1 MTISSLMTRDPV
13 CCAPDQSV
21 RDVAQMMMDHD
32 CGEIPVVSDRDG
44 RTLIG
49 VVTDRDIVC
58 RAVAAGLDM
67 NKTPISRVMSSP
79 VITASADMTLEE
91 CLALMESHQIR
102 RIPVVDD
109 GGVCGIVSQADVA
122 VEASG
127 QATAQ
132 LVREVSRPH

>member
-13 CCAPDQSV
+13 CCVPDQSV

-44 RTLIG
+44 RTLVG

-58 RAVAAGLDM
+58 RAVAAGFDAS
-67 NKTPISRVMSSP
+67 KTPVSRVMSSP

-91 CLALMESHQIR
+91 CLALMESHKIR

>member
-1 MTISSLMTRDPV
+1 MNISSLMTRDPM
-13 CCAPDQSV
+13 CCAPNQSV
-21 RDVAQMMMDHD
+21 REVAQMMLEQD

-44 RTLIG
+44 RTLVG

-58 RAVAAGLDM
+58 RAVAAGLDV
-67 NKTPISRVMSSP
+67 NTTKIDRVMSSP
-79 VITASADMTLEE
+79 AIAASPDMTLEE

-102 RIPVVDD
+102 RIPIVDD
-109 GGVCGIVSQADVA
+109 RGVCGIISQADVA

-127 QATAQ
+127 QATAH

>member
-1 MTISSLMTRDPV
+1 MNVTSLMTRDPV
-13 CCAPDQSV
+13 CCAPNQSV

-44 RTLIG
+44 RTLVG

-58 RAVAAGLDM
+58 RAVAAGLDV
-67 NKTPISRVMSSP
+67 NQTTVNRVMSSP
-79 VITASADMTLEE
+79 VITASPDMTLEE
-91 CLALMESHQIR
+91 VLALMESHQIR

-109 GGVCGIVSQADVA
+109 GGICGILSQADVA
-122 VEASG
+122 VEAPER
-127 QATAQ
+127 ATAE

>member
-1 MTISSLMTRDPV
+1 MTISSLMTHDPV
-13 CCAPDQSV
+13 CCAPNQSV
-21 RDVAQMMMDHD
+21 REVAQMMMEHD
-32 CGEIPVVSDRDG
+32 CGEIPVVSDRGG
-44 RTLIG
+44 RSLVG

-58 RAVAAGLDM
+58 RAVAAGMDV
-67 NKTPISRVMSSP
+67 NSTPVSRVMSSP
-79 VITASADMTLEE
+79 VITASPDMTLDD

-109 GGVCGIVSQADVA
+109 RGVCGIVSQADVA

-127 QATAQ
+127 AATAQ